1 MPPDTEKNR
10 IEVRFFC
17 DYGIYFLFTNKIKFA
32 KFGSK
37 KQKPITNLLK
47 EQTKMALK
55 NTREANYPE
64 WYQNVIAAADM
75 AENSVSPGCMVIK
88 SWGYGMWEKIR
99 DIFDEKFKETGHEN
113 CYFPMFIPLSFFQ
126 KEAEHV
132 EGFAKEMAVVTHS
145 RLGAEE
151 GKLVP
156 QSPLDEPLIVRPT
169 SETIIADSFAKW
181 IKSYRDLP
189 VLVNQWANVV
199 RWEMRPRLFL
209 RTREFL
215 WQEGHTAHATAAEA
229 EAETKQMLEIYR
241 DVAENALAL
250 PVIVGRKPEYDKFPG
265 AVDTY
270 CIEAMMQDGKALQA
284 GTSHFLG
291 QNFARSANI
300 SFINSEGKPEFAYTT
315 SWGVSTR
322 LIGGIIMTHAD
333 DEGMVVPPRIAPY
346 QVVLVP
352 VVKNEADR
360 EKISAYIEKVRA
372 LLKSAMPF
380 GEKIRIKIDNRNKSS
395 VDKFWEWTRKGA
407 PIICEIGIRDA
418 DSGNVMLRERLK
430 LGTPEG
436 KEIVA
441 LDELAAQ
448 IAGRLENIQREMF
461 ARAEKRLQSNL
472 RTDIA
477 THEEFNRY
485 FANASKFLKEGDNNN
500 VAFVRGKWSG
510 DPNSDELLKALK
522 ITIRCIPFDQSGT
535 TGECLLTGKPGATID
550 VIYARSY

>member
-1 MPPDTEKNR
+1 MAKDNQFVNQIAD
-10 IEVRFFC
+10 IETDFPRWYTDVVLKTKLV
-17 DYGIYFLFTNKIKFA
+17 DYGPVKGT
-32 KFGSK
+32 
-37 KQKPITNLLK
+37 
-47 EQTKMALK
+47 
-55 NTREANYPE
+55 
-64 WYQNVIAAADM
+64 
-75 AENSVSPGCMVIK
+75 MVIRPY
-88 SWGYGMWEKIR
+88 GYAIWENIQ
-99 DIFDEKFKETGHEN
+99 KELDARIKATGHQN
-113 CYFPMFIPLSFFQ
+113 AYFPLLIPYSYMTR
-126 KEAEHV
+126 EAEHV
-132 EGFAKEMAVVTHS
+132 EGFAPEVAVVTV
-145 RLGAEE
+145 GGGE
-151 GKLVP
+151 KLA
-156 QSPLDEPLIVRPT
+156 EPLVIRPT
-169 SETIIADSFAKW
+169 SETIFGEMYSKW
-181 IKSYRDLP
+181 LQSYRDLP
-189 VLVNQWANVV
+189 ILINQWANVM
-199 RWEMRPRLFL
+199 RWEKTTRPFL
-209 RTREFL
+209 RTSEFL

-418 DSGNVMLRERLK
+418 DGGNVMLRERLK